1 MLRSCQADKIRECH
15 IIGSLGRLAVARGR
29 NRRPLSGVSG
39 KNWNGRN
46 WGAKP
51 PSAKRLGPLQKS
63 DHKSGRESLL
73 CFFTSLPHFRDEL
86 AFGVIRRAGR
96 WQQARQLAGGHG
108 ARSSYCATCL
118 LCVRTSQPF
127 HQRSK
132 AGCDDESSASHFDDL
147 DLAFA
152 DKHIERAAPDP
163 KIATGVRDTHDDRFD
178 SRAPTLLSKMLC
190 RACSW
195 HTGRSF
201 RLSGDD
207 GPTWGAGEGADQP
220 AIDTEYRS
228 NTPFSAT

>member
-1 MLRSCQADKIRECH
+1 MAIY
-15 IIGSLGRLAVARGR
+15 VR
-29 NRRPLSGVSG
+29 NE
-39 KNWNGRN
+39 
-46 WGAKP
+46 GAKP

-163 KIATGVRDTHDDRFD
+163 KIARQASGTRMTIGSIAGLPRCFRRCSVVPAVGIPVDPFVCRVMTDRPGEQGRGQAGPPSTPSIDRTRRSAPHDVR
-178 SRAPTLLSKMLC
+178 TLSLPLL
-190 RACSW
+190 RCS
-195 HTGRSF
+195 
-201 RLSGDD
+201 
-207 GPTWGAGEGADQP
+207 AEV
-220 AIDTEYRS
+220 
-228 NTPFSAT
+228 